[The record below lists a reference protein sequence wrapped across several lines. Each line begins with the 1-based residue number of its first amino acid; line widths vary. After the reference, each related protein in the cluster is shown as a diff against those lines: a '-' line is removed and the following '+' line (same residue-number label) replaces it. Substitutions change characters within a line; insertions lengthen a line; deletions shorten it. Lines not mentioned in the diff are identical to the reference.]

1 MPGNAL
7 KSRGEIP
14 SVIGA
19 MDNELVT
26 FKRELAVI
34 GYFLPPKSF
43 ANRPGSFGSF

>member
-1 MPGNAL
+1 MPANAL

-19 MDNELVT
+19 TDNELVT
-26 FKRELAVI
+26 FTRELAVI